1 MIGRLSGTLVLAEAE
16 TVLIDVSGVGYEVAV
31 SARTRA
37 ALPPLGG
44 PVTLAIETLVREDAI
59 TLFGFHD
66 VGERAAFRTLLGVQ
80 GVGAKLALA
89 LLSAF
94 SPAEIARAVAAKDA
108 KALTR
113 AAGVGPRLA
122 ARLVTELAG
131 KPGFLDAAVGTLT
144 PAAATP
150 APSLPADPALAD
162 ALSALAHLG
171 YRRSEAELALAA
183 ARARL
188 GTGATVEVL
197 IRDALKALAPR

>member
-1 MIGRLSGTLVLAEAE
+1 MIGRLSGTLVSAEAE
-16 TVLIDVSGVGYEVAV
+16 TVLIDVGGVGYEVGV

-37 ALPPLGG
+37 ALPAPGA
-44 PVTLAIETLVREDAI
+44 PVTLAIETVVREDAI
-59 TLFGFHD
+59 TLFGFLEA
-66 VGERAAFRTLLGVQ
+66 GERAAFRTLLGVQ
-80 GVGAKLALA
+80 GVGAKVALG

-94 SPAEIARAVAAKDA
+94 SPAEIARAVVAKDA

-131 KPGFLDAAVGTLT
+131 KPGFLDA
-144 PAAATP
+144 PAATVAAA

-171 YRRSEAELALAA
+171 YRRGEAEPALAA
-183 ARARL
+183 ARAQL
-188 GTGATVEVL
+188 GAGATVEAL
-197 IRDALKALAPR
+197 IREALKALAPR

>member
-1 MIGRLSGTLVLAEAE
+1 MIGRLSGTLVSAEAE
-16 TVLIDVSGVGYEVAV
+16 TVLIDVGGVGYEVGV
-31 SARTRA
+31 STRTRA
-37 ALPPLGG
+37 ALPALGA

-59 TLFGFHD
+59 ALYGFLD
-66 VGERAAFRTLLGVQ
+66 AGERAAFRTLLGVQ

-94 SPAEIARAVAAKDA
+94 SPGEIARAVAAKDA

-113 AAGVGPRLA
+113 ASGVGPRLA

-131 KPGFLDAAVGTLT
+131 KPGFLETAIDTAAPG
-144 PAAATP
+144 AAP
-150 APSLPADPALAD
+150 LPAQPALAD
-162 ALSALAHLG
+162 ALSALTQLG
-171 YRRSEAELALAA
+171 YRRSEAEPALAE

-188 GTGATVEVL
+188 GSGATVEAL

>member
-1 MIGRLSGTLVLAEAE
+1 MIGRLSGTLVSAEAE
-16 TVLIDVSGVGYEVAV
+16 TVLIDVGGVGYEVGV
-31 SARTRA
+31 SMRTRA
-37 ALPPLGG
+37 ALPAPGG

-59 TLFGFHD
+59 TLFGFLD
-66 VGERAAFRTLLGVQ
+66 TGERAAFRTLLGVQ

-131 KPGFLDAAVGTLT
+131 KPGFLDAAVGTLA
-144 PAAATP
+144 PAAAAP
-150 APSLPADPALAD
+150 VPSLPADPALAD

-171 YRRSEAELALAA
+171 YRRGEAEPVLAA

-188 GTGATVEVL
+188 GTGATVEAL